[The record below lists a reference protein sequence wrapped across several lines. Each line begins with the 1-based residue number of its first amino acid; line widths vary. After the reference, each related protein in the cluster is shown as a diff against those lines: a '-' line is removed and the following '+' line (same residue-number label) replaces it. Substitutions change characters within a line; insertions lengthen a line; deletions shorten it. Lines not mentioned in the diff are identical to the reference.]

1 MAKATRDIEMRVGV
15 KQLQAA
21 ILDFE
26 KYPSFLNEVVT
37 AKRLPGGTDSNFRV
51 QFELEIIKRFV
62 YVLEFD
68 VTPEKEI
75 AWRLVESDFF
85 KKNEGRWA
93 LSPVGEE
100 RTRVQYEV
108 DIAVG
113 FLIPGFVSKKLADHN
128 LPSMLSSF
136 EAEAKKR

>member
-1 MAKATRDIEMRVGV
+1 MAKATKSIDMQVAA

-26 KYPSFLNEVVT
+26 AYPKFLKEVVG
-37 AKRLPGGTDSNFRV
+37 AKRLPGGSDTKFRV
-51 QFELEIIKRFV
+51 QFDLEILKRFQ

-68 VTPEKEI
+68 VKPEKEI

-85 KKNEGRWA
+85 KKNEGRWVLA
-93 LSPVGEE
+93 GDGN
-100 RTRVQYEV
+100 RTHVDYEV

-113 FLIPGFVSKKLADHN
+113 FLIPGFVSKKLAEQN
-128 LPSMLSSF
+128 LPSMLASF